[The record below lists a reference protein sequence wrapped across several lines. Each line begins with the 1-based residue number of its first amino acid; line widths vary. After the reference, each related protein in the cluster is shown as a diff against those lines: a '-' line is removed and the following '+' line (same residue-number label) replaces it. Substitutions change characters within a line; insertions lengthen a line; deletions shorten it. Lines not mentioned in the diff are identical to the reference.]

1 MHRDRGCS
9 LKGPTLLVLA
19 AGMGNRYGGLKQMDR
34 LGMSGEVL
42 LDYSVYD
49 AIVAGFSKVVF
60 VIRQSME
67 EDFSGLILSRLKAF
81 IDVDVAYQ
89 ELNSC
94 LPAKNGNAGNDLAG
108 IIAARVKPWGTA
120 HAVLCARQLIRE
132 PFAVINADDFY
143 GRKAFKSMSEF
154 LMASTSDS
162 GDDSAIVPYP
172 LRHTLSV
179 SGSVSRGVC
188 RIEDRYLVS
197 VTEHTSIQSEDRR
210 IVSREADGK
219 IHELDP
225 DTPVSMNYW
234 GFKPSV
240 FPLLEEYF
248 SSFLAEKCDDPKA
261 ECYLPAAVDH
271 FIAQNLLRIRCL
283 ELADGW
289 FGVTYKEDR
298 DLAVKKIE
306 AFIKE
311 GVYPSTLWNRK

>member
-1 MHRDRGCS
+1 
-9 LKGPTLLVLA
+9 
-19 AGMGNRYGGLKQMDR
+19 MD
-34 LGMSGEVL
+34 GIGASGEVL
-42 LDYSVYD
+42 LDFSVYD
-49 AIVAGFSKVVF
+49 AIATGFTKVVF
-60 VIRQSME
+60 VIRRSME

-89 ELNSC
+89 ELDSC
-94 LPAKNGNAGNDLAG
+94 LPAKSGNAGNAGNDLAG

-143 GRKAFKSMSEF
+143 GRKAFKSMSAF
-154 LMASTSDS
+154 LMESTSDS

-188 RIEDRYLVS
+188 RIEDRHLVS
-197 VTEHTSIQSEDRR
+197 VTEHTSIQSEAGR
-210 IVSREADGK
+210 IVSRDADGK
-219 IHELDP
+219 VHELDP
-225 DTPVSMNYW
+225 ATPVSMNYW

-240 FPLLEEYF
+240 FALLEKNYAD
-248 SSFLAEKCDDPKA
+248 FLSRNGNDPKA

-271 FIAQNLLRIRCL
+271 CIAQKLLRVRCL
-283 ELADGW
+283 EPADGW